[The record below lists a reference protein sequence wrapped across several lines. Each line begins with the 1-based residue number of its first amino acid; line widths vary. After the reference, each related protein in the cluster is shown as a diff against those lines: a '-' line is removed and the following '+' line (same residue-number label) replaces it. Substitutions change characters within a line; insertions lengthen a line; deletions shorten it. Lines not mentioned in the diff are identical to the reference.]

1 LGESLGRFESDIPPA
16 QNALYIGIP
25 NYFGEV
31 GEVFLL
37 CSAKAML
44 LMSERYAFD
53 ERKVPF

>member
-1 LGESLGRFESDIPPA
+1 LGRFESDIPPA